1 MQALARLRMVR
12 GFALALETTM
22 APSASWTGRC
32 KTISMILCFSFLQ
45 FYFEGAG
52 CGSGSVCGCGHNHH
66 PHPCLSLHVEV
77 SSINQLWLI
86 IIICCFQTGTHF
98 GSRDSKLSNL
108 SPSSV
113 KCVFLCFTEKNTFT
127 FPKIWGR
134 GAIKGWLENVQI
146 EHCFQYRG
154 RGPRYWMSSLRK
166 LKIGWEKVFVVENGL
181 EKWP

>member
-1 MQALARLRMVR
+1 MVR

-52 CGSGSVCGCGHNHH
+52 CGSWSVCGCSHYHH

-86 IIICCFQTGTHF
+86 IIVCCSQTGINF
-98 GSRDSKLSNL
+98 GSRDSKLSDL

-113 KCVFLCFTEKNTFT
+113 RCVFLCFTEKSTPTAPKYEGGELLNADWKMSKLNTVFST
-127 FPKIWGR
+127 EVMEPD
-134 GAIKGWLENVQI
+134 I
-146 EHCFQYRG
+146 ECQLYK
-154 RGPRYWMSSLRK
+154 S
-166 LKIGWEKVFVVENGL
+166 
-181 EKWP
+181 